1 MKSIGAFLMTLGTL
15 GFVLPLIGVQFRL
28 ISLLGDTPILKIIM
42 IGVGAVLFVVG
53 LVVDATRRA
62 PQPAGFAPQ
71 PPPLPGIAPAYGG
84 PVMPPHGGPGVD
96 QFMMNCPRCNSLE
109 SRTARFCGRCGLSF
123 NPNVPPPAPR
133 PVSSGGGGWII
144 LLLVIAGGVGAFFL
158 YRSGTLQRWG
168 IGPKK
173 PTVFAPADPS
183 TQSPPTPR
191 RTTELKTTSRLPDP
205 RPIDLKPIDVRPTDV
220 KPIDVKPIERK
231 PAIDRSV
238 QLTRA
243 YQRIPTDPA
252 GALADYRALVAASPA
267 DLPTRHLRNR
277 LEMTYGS
284 IPTALADAQSVASQR
299 PNDVQAQL
307 TLAQAHLWTGD
318 GQSANQAFTRIRTLD
333 PYIAGRLFQEGR
345 SLYDSGYYGLANV
358 NFVTVVW
365 LDTNNVEAFFY
376 LARARQGMQAH
387 AAAAQSFQDFLNRAP
402 NHPWAPTARQE
413 LERLKQHR

>member
-28 ISLLGDTPILKIIM
+28 INLLGDTPTIKIIM
-42 IGVGAVLFVVG
+42 IGVGAALFVVG
-53 LVVDATRRA
+53 LIVDGTRRTA
-62 PQPAGFAPQ
+62 QPAGFAPQ
-71 PPPLPGIAPAYGG
+71 PPPLPGVAPVYGG
-84 PVMPPHGGPGVD
+84 QFMPPPVGPAVD

-109 SRTARFCGRCGLSF
+109 SRAARFCGRCGLGF

-144 LLLVIAGGVGAFFL
+144 LLLVIVGGVGAFFL

-168 IGPKK
+168 IAPKK

-191 RTTELKTTSRLPDP
+191 TGTQTRTTSRLPDP
-205 RPIDLKPIDVRPTDV
+205 KPVDPKPVDL
-220 KPIDVKPIERK
+220 KPIERK
-231 PAIDRSV
+231 PLIDRSV

-243 YQRIPTDPA
+243 YQRIPSDPA

-267 DLPTRHLRNR
+267 DLPTRHLKNR

-299 PNDVQAQL
+299 GSDVQAQL
-307 TLAQAHLWTGD
+307 TLAQAHIWAGD
-318 GQSANQAFTRIRTLD
+318 SQSANQAFSRIRQVD
-333 PYIAGRLFQEGR
+333 PYIAGRLFQEGK

-365 LDTNNVEAFFY
+365 LDGNNVEAFFY
-376 LARARQGMQAH
+376 LARARQGMAAH

-413 LERLKQHR
+413 LTRMGAKH